1 MRFTKKRASES
12 PKIYDLCIKKAR
24 ESPKF
29 AIRAQK
35 KAQESPKFARK
46 KGPFFFPT
54 FAQPGPKKFYS
65 ALGMII
71 YMQMRS
77 FLSYQVWIRIFII
90 CKLT

>member
-1 MRFTKKRASES
+1 MRLKQAPEVRNLDWKGPTTGRKFHMKKTHKKWDSLKKRASES

-46 KGPFFFPT
+46 KGPF
-54 FAQPGPKKFYS
+54 
-65 ALGMII
+65 
-71 YMQMRS
+71 
-77 FLSYQVWIRIFII
+77 
-90 CKLT
+90 